1 MAHVLYNSISNIKK
15 NKMNELKSKLT
26 TLKSLA
32 KELMKRGN
40 LSEYFNILN
49 QVNSIE
55 KQMQLIKL

>member
-1 MAHVLYNSISNIKK
+1 
-15 NKMNELKSKLT
+15 MNELKSKLT